1 MRYARRTEVLLLA
14 ATVPLLLLTIFA
26 WPSIRGWYAPPAL
39 PKEKI
44 TIALCNTY
52 PGSGLLYLAVAKGFY
67 VQEDLDV
74 TLQPYTTGLDAM
86 KAMLEKRADLGTT
99 GDTPLM
105 FAVMA
110 GHPVAVVAT
119 IFTAGGAFGTV
130 ARRDQGI
137 ESISDLKSK
146 RIGVTRGTD
155 GDFILSTM
163 LARSRISPDHV
174 KLVPLPPEAMVDALT
189 AGKVDAVTSWE
200 PWLTRAQKSLGEK
213 GVEFRIDS
221 GFVLNFS
228 LAGDPEWI
236 QSHPDKIQ
244 RLLRALLR
252 AQKFADENWSEAQ
265 AIIVKSEQ
273 IDPATF
279 DTAGTRYRFV
289 VQLSQGLLILLED
302 MARWAIQNKL
312 TDRTTVP
319 NFLDVIDTTALT
331 AVSPDTVTIV
341 R

>member
-1 MRYARRTEVLLLA
+1 MRSARRTGAFLLVAAALVLILA
-14 ATVPLLLLTIFA
+14 ALA
-26 WPSIRGWYAPPAL
+26 WPSFKAWWSPPAL

-44 TIALCNTY
+44 TIALSSTY
-52 PGSGLLYLAVAKGFY
+52 PGSGLLYIAAVKGFFAM
-67 VQEDLDV
+67 ENLDV

-105 FAVMA
+105 FTVMA

-137 ESISDLKSK
+137 ETIADLKNK

-163 LARSRISPDHV
+163 LARSKISPDNV
-174 KLVPLPPEAMVDALT
+174 KLVPLAPEVMVDTLAAST
-189 AGKVDAVTSWE
+189 VDAISSWE
-200 PWLTRAQKSLGEK
+200 PWLTRAQKSLGEN

-221 GFVLNFS
+221 GFTLNFS
-228 LAGDPEWI
+228 LAGNPEWVRG
-236 QSHPDKIQ
+236 HPDKVL

-252 AQKFADENWSEAQ
+252 AKTFADENQDEAQ
-265 AIIVKSEQ
+265 AIVVESEQ
-273 IDPATF
+273 IDPNTF
-279 DTAGTRYRFV
+279 TIPGTRYRFV

-312 TDRTTVP
+312 TEQTAAP
-319 NFLDVIDTTALT
+319 NFLDVIDATALT

>member
-1 MRYARRTEVLLLA
+1 MRSTRRTGAFLLVAAALILLLA
-14 ATVPLLLLTIFA
+14 TVA
-26 WPSIRGWYAPPAL
+26 WPSIEAWWTPPAL

-44 TIALCNTY
+44 TIALSNTY
-52 PGSGLLYLAVAKGFY
+52 PGSGLLYIAAAKGFY
-67 VQEDLDV
+67 AQENLDV
-74 TLQPYTTGLDAM
+74 TLLPYTTGQEAM
-86 KAMLEKRADLGTT
+86 NAMLEKRADLGTT

-105 FAVMA
+105 FTVMA
-110 GHPVAVVAT
+110 GQPVAVVAT

-137 ESISDLKSK
+137 ETIADLKGK

-163 LARSRISPDHV
+163 LARSKISPDDV
-174 KLVPLPPEAMVDALT
+174 KIVPLPPEAMVDTLT
-189 AGKVDAVTSWE
+189 AGKVDAIASWE
-200 PWLTRAQKSLGEK
+200 PWLTRTQKSLGENS
-213 GVEFRIDS
+213 VEFRIDS
-221 GFVLNFS
+221 SFALNFS
-228 LAGDPEWI
+228 LAGNPQWI
-236 QSHPDKIQ
+236 QSHPDKVQ

-252 AQKFADENWSEAQ
+252 AKTFADENWNEAQ
-265 AIIVKSEQ
+265 AIVVKSEH
-273 IDPATF
+273 IDPDTF
-279 DTAGTRYRFV
+279 NTAGTRYRFV

-312 TDRTTVP
+312 TEQTTVP

-331 AVSPDTVTIV
+331 AVSPDTVTVV

>member
-1 MRYARRTEVLLLA
+1 MRYAHRTKIFLLA
-14 ATVPLLLLTIFA
+14 ATVLFLLLGILA
-26 WPSIRGWYAPPAL
+26 YPSIKAWYSPPAPP
-39 PKEKI
+39 KDKI
-44 TIALCNTY
+44 TIALSNTY
-52 PGSGLLYLAVAKGFY
+52 PGSGLLYIAVAKGFY
-67 VQEDLDV
+67 IQENLDV

-174 KLVPLPPEAMVDALT
+174 KLVPLPPEAMVEAVT
-189 AGKVDAVTSWE
+189 AGKVDAVSSWE

>member
-1 MRYARRTEVLLLA
+1 MRSARRTGVFLLAAAALVLLLA
-14 ATVPLLLLTIFA
+14 TLA
-26 WPSIRGWYAPPAL
+26 WPSIKSRWAPSAL

-44 TIALCNTY
+44 TIALSSTY
-52 PGSGLLYLAVAKGFY
+52 PGSGLLYIAAAKGFY
-67 VQEDLDV
+67 AQENLDV

-105 FAVMA
+105 FTVMA

-137 ESISDLKSK
+137 ESIADLKGK

-163 LARSRISPDHV
+163 LARNKIPFDHV
-174 KLVPLPPEAMVDALT
+174 KIVPLQPEAMVDSMT
-189 AGKVDAVTSWE
+189 AGTVDAVASWE
-200 PWLTRAQKSLGEK
+200 PWLTRAHKSLGEK

-228 LAGDPEWI
+228 LAGNPEWI
-236 QSHPDKIQ
+236 KGHPDKVQ
-244 RLLRALLR
+244 GLLRALLR
-252 AQKFADENWSEAQ
+252 AKTFADENQAEAQ
-265 AIIVKSEQ
+265 VIVVKSEQ
-273 IDPATF
+273 IDPGTF

-312 TDRTTVP
+312 TAQTTVP
-319 NFLDVIDTTALT
+319 NFLDVIDATALAT
-331 AVSPDTVTIV
+331 VSPDTVTIV